1 MVFGKNPLG
10 GFFPHSF
17 FKKSRFLALM
27 GCIWYSTVHTKE
39 VGCMYRLVLDP
50 GKEKCIFEEKSQGE
64 RNADF
69 FRFLA
74 EFLQAWNLGF
84 KYAARGFR
92 VFRKEIRAH
101 VFPNP

>member
-1 MVFGKNPLG
+1 M
-10 GFFPHSF
+10 
-17 FKKSRFLALM
+17 
-27 GCIWYSTVHTKE
+27 
-39 VGCMYRLVLDP
+39 VLDP

-64 RNADF
+64 KNADF

-101 VFPNP
+101 LFPNDRFMYAGHLVLKVCSSERGKTWFLEKTR